1 MTLKEINMFK
11 KNLLY
16 IEDEI
21 NKVFNSDVM
30 EKAVK
35 SRLKSALKKYTQNLE
50 DTCKYLA
57 SKNPNKVVKILEEN
71 IEEEIEE
78 GKDDE

>member
-1 MTLKEINMFK
+1 MTLKEINMLK

-21 NKVFNSDVM
+21 NKVFNSNVM

-57 SKNPNKVVKILEEN
+57 SKSPKKVIKVLEEQ
-71 IEEEIEE
+71 IEEKIEQ
-78 GKDDE
+78 GGDDE